1 MICMHSPTNESER
14 LQHSDFSKAP
24 NTLLGGAQAWGP
36 GMGCG
41 HGVRAWGAGWGVGL
55 CGPRA
60 TGHGPMRVSH
70 PGVLA
75 HVLRCPAPCGM
86 RRGSPPHLCTH
97 QASGLW
103 PTHTGSSVWRV
114 CTNMLPY
121 ARSRALLC
129 PAYTGYC
136 HAFVPGSH
144 QGSVI
149 KASSGSSIVYIPT
162 MYHHH
167 HHQ

>member
-1 MICMHSPTNESER
+1 MNQKGHSTVTSARLPT
-14 LQHSDFSKAP
+14 HF
-24 NTLLGGAQAWGP
+24 LGGPGHGVRACA
-36 GMGCG
+36 GMGCWPMRAWGAGLCG
-41 HGVRAWGAGWGVGL
+41 HGVLACAGMGCWPVRAWGAGL
-55 CGPRA
+55 CGPRCA
-60 TGHGPMRVSH
+60 TL
-70 PGVLA
+70 PG
-75 HVLRCPAPCGM
+75 GM
-86 RRGSPPHLCTH
+86 RYAAWSPPRHCTH
-97 QASGLW
+97 QANLW
-103 PTHTGSSVWRV
+103 PTHKRSSVWRV
-114 CTNMLPY
+114 CTSVLPCP
-121 ARSRALLC
+121 RSRALLC